1 VLPPVPSAVRRQG
14 ETALCLRRLPQGEG
28 GRVTPAEY
36 HARVL
41 ADLQREL
48 GLPAPEKARV
58 QMTELDVY
66 CNRCGRRWT
75 FAHVPAASTREHTI
89 YAVCTDCNRSDQ

>member
-1 VLPPVPSAVRRQG
+1 VEAGQVD
-14 ETALCLRRLPQGEG
+14 
-28 GRVTPAEY
+28 VTTY
-36 HARVL
+36 HAKVL
-41 ADLQREL
+41 DMLIGEL
-48 GLPAPEKARV
+48 EKPV

-89 YAVCTDCNRSDQ
+89 YAVCTDCNRFDP